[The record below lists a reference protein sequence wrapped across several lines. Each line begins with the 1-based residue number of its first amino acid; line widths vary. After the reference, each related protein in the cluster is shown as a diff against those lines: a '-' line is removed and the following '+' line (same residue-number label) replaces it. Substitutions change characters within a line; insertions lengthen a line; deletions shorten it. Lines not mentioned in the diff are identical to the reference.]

1 MRKVKIDVGR
11 KVLSLSVAIVACLVL
26 LLSTAAVTAAEP
38 VDLFLLVDG
47 TGSIDPANFTLQ
59 KEGYAYAINDSSV
72 VPQDGSVSVC
82 IIMFGYWKT
91 GSGAPIE
98 NDYPSKVEVNLT
110 TITNLTVADS
120 VSAQIMAMAKPGDQT
135 AIDSAFILANDTLN
149 ALGDRPGRQIIDIAT
164 DGKPNINETWYYD
177 EPFATAA
184 AYVARNASVEKGYF
198 DEVNSLGVDVENEAG
213 RDFMKNLAYPQPWTS
228 APGFYMEASN
238 YTDFKDE
245 IKEKLRREITGISI
259 TKSVNKT
266 VCSPGDGLKYT
277 IGYNNTGNVT
287 LTGVILN
294 DTIPANTTLVSGSI
308 SGGGTESGG
317 IITWDIGNLS
327 VGVPG
332 SQSFE
337 VKVNDSVAN
346 GTQII
351 NTATI
356 NSNEVGPVSDDA
368 TTTVTSGP
376 ILGISKDVNA
386 TTAKPNDVLTY
397 TINYENTGNADATNT
412 VINDMI
418 PDNTTYVA
426 GSATGGGVYY
436 AVNKTIIWNI
446 GTLLAL
452 GSDVVSFEVTI
463 NDPVANGTVITNEAT
478 INSTEYGPVSDD
490 ASTTVEFKE
499 FELCPKKNVDKSV
512 AAPNETLS
520 YWIYYK
526 NTGTG
531 TLTSVT
537 IKDTIPDDTT
547 YIDGS
552 LTGPGT
558 YYASNKTIIWY
569 IGTLDP
575 GVDGN
580 VTFEV
585 KINAS
590 VPGGTVIHNCVVLT
604 SDQANPPDPC
614 ADTIVT
620 RPPAAVPVLTP
631 IGIIALIGLL
641 SLVAIGSIS
650 IRRRHR

>member
-11 KVLSLSVAIVACLVL
+11 KVLSLSAAIVACLVL
-26 LLSTAAVTAAEP
+26 LLSTAAVTAAAP

-47 TGSIDPANFTLQ
+47 TGSISDANFTLQ

-72 VPQDGSVSVC
+72 VPQDGSVSICV
-82 IIMFGYWKT
+82 IMFGYWKPET
-91 GSGAPIE
+91 ATPAKE

-110 TITNLTVADS
+110 TITSKTVADS
-120 VSAQIMAMAKPGDQT
+120 VSAQIMAMTQPGDKT

-149 ALGDRPGRQIIDIAT
+149 AFGDRPGEQIIDIAT
-164 DGKPNINETWYYD
+164 DGKPNINETWYPPTG
-177 EPFATAA
+177 ENIPFATAA
-184 AYVARNASVEKGYF
+184 AYAARNASVEKGYF
-198 DEVNSLGVDVENEAG
+198 DEVNSLGVDIENEAD
-213 RDFMKNLAYPQPWTS
+213 RDFMKNLVYS
-228 APGFYMEASN
+228 GFYMEAVD
-238 YTDFKDE
+238 YVDFKDE
-245 IKEKLRREITGISI
+245 IREKIYIEAGVNI

-277 IGYNNTGNVT
+277 IEYNNTGNVT
-287 LTGVILN
+287 LSGVILN
-294 DTIPANTTLVSGSI
+294 DTIPANTTLVIGSI
-308 SGGGTESGG
+308 SGTGTESGG
-317 IITWDIGNLS
+317 VITWNIGNLN

-337 VKVNDSVAN
+337 VRVNDSVAN

-356 NSNEVGPVSDDA
+356 KSNEVGPKSDDA

-397 TINYENTGNADATNT
+397 TIGYENTGNANATNT
-412 VINDMI
+412 VINDTI

-446 GTLLAL
+446 GTLAP
-452 GSDVVSFEVTI
+452 GTGIAEVSFKVTV
-463 NDPVANGTVITNEAT
+463 NASVANGTVITNEAT

-531 TLTSVT
+531 TLTNVMV
-537 IKDTIPDDTT
+537 KDTVPDDTT
-547 YIDGS
+547 YVAGS
-552 LTGPGT
+552 LTGLNCN
-558 YYASNKTIIWY
+558 YYPANRTIICD
-569 IGTLDP
+569 IGTLTP
-575 GVDGN
+575 GEDGD

-650 IRRRHR
+650 IRRRRR

>member
-11 KVLSLSVAIVACLVL
+11 KVLSAAIVACLVL
-26 LLSTAAVTAAEP
+26 LLSTAAVAAEP

-47 TGSIDPANFTLQ
+47 TDSISGANFTLQ

-72 VPQDGSVSVC
+72 VSQDGSVSICV
-82 IIMFGYWKT
+82 IMFGYWKP
-91 GSGAPIE
+91 GLGGIE

-110 TITNLTVADS
+110 TITSKTVADS
-120 VSAQIMAMAKPGDQT
+120 VSAQIMAMAQPGDQT

-149 ALGDRPGRQIIDIAT
+149 SFGDRPGRQIVDIAT
-164 DGKPNINETWYYD
+164 DGRPNINESWHYD
-177 EPFATAA
+177 VPDATAA
-184 AYVARNASVEKGYF
+184 AYAARNASVEKGYF
-198 DEVNSLGVDVENEAG
+198 DEVNSLGINMIPGEDV
-213 RDFMKNLAYPQPWTS
+213 DFMKNLAYPQPWTS
-228 APGFYMEASN
+228 APGFYIEAVD
-238 YTDFKDE
+238 YVDFKDE

-277 IGYNNTGNVT
+277 IEYNNTGNVT

-294 DTIPANTTLVSGSI
+294 DMIPANTTLVIGSI
-308 SGGGTESGG
+308 SGGGSELGG
-317 IITWDIGNLS
+317 VITWNIGNLN
-327 VGVPG
+327 VGASG

-337 VKVNDSVAN
+337 VRVNDSVAN

-356 NSNEVGPVSDDA
+356 NSNEVGPKSDDA
-368 TTTVTSGP
+368 TTTVISGP
-376 ILGISKDVNA
+376 ILGISKDVDKNV
-386 TTAKPNDVLTY
+386 AKPNDVLTY
-397 TINYENTGNADATNT
+397 TIGYDNTGNADATNT
-412 VINDMI
+412 VINDAI
-418 PDNTTYVA
+418 PDNTTYA
-426 GSATGGGVYY
+426 GSLTGLNCNYY
-436 AVNKTIIWNI
+436 AANRTIICGI
-446 GTLLAL
+446 GTLAP
-452 GSDVVSFEVTI
+452 GSGVVSFKVTV
-463 NDPVANGTVITNEAT
+463 NASVANGTVITNVAT

-499 FELCPKKNVDKSV
+499 YDLYPYKVVDKSV

-520 YWIYYK
+520 YRIYYK
-526 NTGTG
+526 NTGAG

-547 YIDGS
+547 YVDGS

-569 IGTLDP
+569 IGTLNP

-585 KINAS
+585 KINGL
-590 VPGGTVIHNCVVLT
+590 VPGGTVIRNCVVLT

-620 RPPAAVPVLTP
+620 RPPVAVPVLTP

-641 SLVAIGSIS
+641 SLVVIGSIS
-650 IRRRHR
+650 IRRRRR

>member
-1 MRKVKIDVGR
+1 
-11 KVLSLSVAIVACLVL
+11 
-26 LLSTAAVTAAEP
+26 
-38 VDLFLLVDG
+38 
-47 TGSIDPANFTLQ
+47 
-59 KEGYAYAINDSSV
+59 
-72 VPQDGSVSVC
+72 
-82 IIMFGYWKT
+82 
-91 GSGAPIE
+91 
-98 NDYPSKVEVNLT
+98 VN
-110 TITNLTVADS
+110 A
-120 VSAQIMAMAKPGDQT
+120 
-135 AIDSAFILANDTLN
+135 
-149 ALGDRPGRQIIDIAT
+149 
-164 DGKPNINETWYYD
+164 
-177 EPFATAA
+177 
-184 AYVARNASVEKGYF
+184 
-198 DEVNSLGVDVENEAG
+198 LGVDVEDEAG
-213 RDFMKNLAYPQPWTS
+213 REFMKNLVYS
-228 APGFYMEASN
+228 GFYMEASN
-238 YTDFKDE
+238 YTEFKDE
-245 IKEKLRREITGISI
+245 IKEKLKREITGINI

-294 DTIPANTTLVSGSI
+294 DTIPANTTLVIGSI
-308 SGGGTESGG
+308 SGTGTESGG
-317 IITWDIGNLS
+317 VITWDIGNLN

-337 VKVNDSVAN
+337 VRVNDSVAN

-376 ILGISKDVNA
+376 ILGMSKDVNA

-412 VINDMI
+412 VINDTI
-418 PDNTTYVA
+418 PDNTTYVT
-426 GSATGGGVYY
+426 GSLTGPGTYY
-436 AVNKTIIWNI
+436 AANKTIIWNI
-446 GTLLAL
+446 GTLLAP
-452 GSDVVSFEVTI
+452 GSGVVSFEVTV
-463 NDPVANGTVITNEAT
+463 NASVANGTVITNVAT

-490 ASTTVEFKE
+490 ATTTVEFKE

-531 TLTSVT
+531 TLTNVT

-552 LTGPGT
+552 LTGLNCN
-558 YYASNKTIIWY
+558 YYPANRTIICD
-569 IGTLDP
+569 IGTLTP

-585 KINAS
+585 TINAS

-604 SDQANPPDPC
+604 SDQDNPPDPC